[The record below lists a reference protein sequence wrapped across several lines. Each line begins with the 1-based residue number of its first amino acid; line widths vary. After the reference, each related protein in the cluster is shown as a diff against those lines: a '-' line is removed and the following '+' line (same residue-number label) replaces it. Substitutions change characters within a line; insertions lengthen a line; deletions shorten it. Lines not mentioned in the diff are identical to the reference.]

1 VVAQVQFEFRAMAG
15 LFPAELQAHLG
26 PLLALAGS
34 EEQFQAELAQ
44 FDAGKI

>member
-1 VVAQVQFEFRAMAG
+1 
-15 LFPAELQAHLG
+15 LG